1 MADTEMTNGAR
12 GEVTLTLGGETYVL
26 RPEFGVVAKIE
37 EALDMSL
44 FKLAMK
50 AEAFD
55 LKAEELVRT
64 LRVLLA
70 AHGHE
75 VAEEA
80 LATAIGEEGVATVLV
95 PLALFLRAYVWGGGQ
110 GKNDAGAGTDEA
122 PSPPKDGKSRA
133 ISSTPA

>member
-1 MADTEMTNGAR
+1 MANKAR
-12 GEVTLTLGGETYVL
+12 GEVTLELGGETYVL
-26 RPEFGVVAKIE
+26 RPEFGVIAEIE
-37 EALDMSL
+37 DELDTDMFRL
-44 FKLAMK
+44 GMRAEQFKFRVKELAH
-50 AEAFD
+50 A
-55 LKAEELVRT
+55 
-64 LRVLLA
+64 LRVVLA

-95 PLALFLRAYVWGGGQ
+95 PLALFLRAYVWGGGR
-110 GKNDAGAGTDEA
+110 GKKDPGAGTDEA

>member
-50 AEAFD
+50 AEAFE

-64 LRVLLA
+64 LRVVLA

-95 PLALFLRAYVWGGGQ
+95 PLALFLRAYVWGGGR
-110 GKNDAGAGTDEA
+110 GKKDTDARTDK
-122 PSPPKDGKSRA
+122 PSSPPKNGKNRA
-133 ISSTPA
+133 ISSAPA